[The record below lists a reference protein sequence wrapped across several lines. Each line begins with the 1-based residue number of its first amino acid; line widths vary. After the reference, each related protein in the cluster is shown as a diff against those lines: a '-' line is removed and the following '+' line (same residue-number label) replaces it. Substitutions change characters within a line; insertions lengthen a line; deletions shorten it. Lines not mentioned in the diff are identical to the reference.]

1 MGVVAINKDERDI
14 NFIHKIIIDPAACL
28 RLGLF
33 LLSVILARNPV
44 PSDAVLTCMRLNANA
59 QLQK

>member
-1 MGVVAINKDERDI
+1 
-14 NFIHKIIIDPAACL
+14 
-28 RLGLF
+28 LGLF
-33 LLSVILARNPV
+33 LLSVILARNPGV

>member
-1 MGVVAINKDERDI
+1 PG
-14 NFIHKIIIDPAACL
+14 
-28 RLGLF
+28 
-33 LLSVILARNPV
+33 V

>member
-1 MGVVAINKDERDI
+1 
-14 NFIHKIIIDPAACL
+14 
-28 RLGLF
+28 
-33 LLSVILARNPV
+33 ARNPGV